1 MNNKPMNWLNRI
13 EARGPPPKRNMRA
26 FFEQQPAP
34 TAPRGN
40 GPNSPAPTNKYM
52 PNSPAPT
59 NVPNSPAAT
68 NEYMPNSPA
77 AMNVS
82 AVPTVAPPPSLNA
95 FFEARQNANANLVNM
110 KPKKGYIPGLAGV
123 FAKNPLKRQMGQ
135 RNLIFGNAMANLRQ
149 KQAANAA
156 KPAWKKM
163 LGMGFKN
170 KSRKNRKNK
179 SRKNRKNKSRKNCKN
194 KSRKNCKGNTRRS

>member
-1 MNNKPMNWLNRI
+1 MNN
-13 EARGPPPKRNMRA
+13 RGRPPKRNVSA
-26 FFEQQPAP
+26 FFEQQQPAP

-40 GPNSPAPTNKYM
+40 GPNSPAPTNG

-59 NVPNSPAAT
+59 NGPNSPAAT

-82 AVPTVAPPPSLNA
+82 AVPTVAPPTEEQSLNA

-110 KPKKGYIPGLAGV
+110 KPKKGYIPGLAGL
-123 FAKNPLKRQMGQ
+123 FANKKFVRQMGQ

-149 KQAANAA
+149 RQAANAANAA
-156 KPAWKKM
+156 KPAKPFWKRM
-163 LGMGFKN
+163 FGLGFKN

-179 SRKNRKNKSRKNCKN
+179 SRKNRK
-194 KSRKNCKGNTRRS
+194 GNTRRS

>member
-1 MNNKPMNWLNRI
+1 MNN
-13 EARGPPPKRNMRA
+13 RGPPPKRNMRA
-26 FFEQQPAP
+26 FFEKQQPAP

-40 GPNSPAPTNKYM
+40 GPNSPAPTNV
-52 PNSPAPT
+52 PNSPAAT

-82 AVPTVAPPPSLNA
+82 APPQSLNA

-110 KPKKGYIPGLAGV
+110 KPKKGYIPGLAGL

-149 KQAANAA
+149 RQAANAA
-156 KPAWKKM
+156 KPFWKRM
-163 LGMGFKN
+163 LGMGLKN

-179 SRKNRKNKSRKNCKN
+179 SRKSRKN
-194 KSRKNCKGNTRRS
+194 RTRCS

>member
-1 MNNKPMNWLNRI
+1 MNWLNRI
-13 EARGPPPKRNMRA
+13 EARGPPPKRNVRP
-26 FFEQQPAP
+26 FLEQQQPAP

-40 GPNSPAPTNKYM
+40 G

-82 AVPTVAPPPSLNA
+82 AVPTVAPPTQEQSLNA

-110 KPKKGYIPGLAGV
+110 KPKKGYIAGLAGL

-149 KQAANAA
+149 RQAANAA
-156 KPAWKKM
+156 KPFWKRM
-163 LGMGFKN
+163 LGMGLKN

-179 SRKNRKNKSRKNCKN
+179 SRKNRKNRKN
-194 KSRKNCKGNTRRS
+194 RTRRS

>member
-1 MNNKPMNWLNRI
+1 MNN
-13 EARGPPPKRNMRA
+13 RGRPPKRNVSA
-26 FFEQQPAP
+26 FFEQQQPAP

-40 GPNSPAPTNKYM
+40 GPNSPAPTNG
-52 PNSPAPT
+52 
-59 NVPNSPAAT
+59 PNSPAAT

-82 AVPTVAPPPSLNA
+82 AVPTVAPPTEEQSLNA

-110 KPKKGYIPGLAGV
+110 KPKKGYIPGLAGL
-123 FAKNPLKRQMGQ
+123 FANKKFVRQMGQ

-149 KQAANAA
+149 RQAANAANAA
-156 KPAWKKM
+156 KPAKPFWKRM
-163 LGMGFKN
+163 FGLGFKN

-179 SRKNRKNKSRKNCKN
+179 SRKNRKSR
-194 KSRKNCKGNTRRS
+194 KGNTRRS

>member
-1 MNNKPMNWLNRI
+1 MNN
-13 EARGPPPKRNMRA
+13 RGPPPKRNMRA
-26 FFEQQPAP
+26 FFEKQQPAP

-40 GPNSPAPTNKYM
+40 GPNSPAPTNV
-52 PNSPAPT
+52 PNSPAAT

-82 AVPTVAPPPSLNA
+82 APPQSLNA

-110 KPKKGYIPGLAGV
+110 KPKKGYIPGLAGL

-149 KQAANAA
+149 RQAANAA
-156 KPAWKKM
+156 KPSWKRM
-163 LGMGFKN
+163 LGMGLKN

-179 SRKNRKNKSRKNCKN
+179 SRKNRKNR
-194 KSRKNCKGNTRRS
+194 TRRS

>member
-1 MNNKPMNWLNRI
+1 MNN
-13 EARGPPPKRNMRA
+13 RGRPPKRNVSA
-26 FFEQQPAP
+26 FFEQQQPAP

-40 GPNSPAPTNKYM
+40 GPNSPAPTNGPNSPAPTNV

-82 AVPTVAPPPSLNA
+82 AVPTVAPPTEEQSLNA

-110 KPKKGYIPGLAGV
+110 KPKKGYIPGVAGL

-149 KQAANAA
+149 RQAANAA
-156 KPAWKKM
+156 KPAKPFWKRM
-163 LGMGFKN
+163 FGLGFKN

-179 SRKNRKNKSRKNCKN
+179 SRKNRKSRKSR
-194 KSRKNCKGNTRRS
+194 TRRS